1 MNKPFSKP
9 AAPIS
14 YAEGPRL
21 SRALQTLPYSEQE
34 RFLKFYQA
42 HLASPRIQSLQRR
55 GHTIYFAVEG
65 SDTPEVF
72 DFGQEHNAQ
81 RVLSALTDC
90 LRANRAAVK
99 VLMPASLPPQS

>member
-1 MNKPFSKP
+1 MNKPFAKSVP
-9 AAPIS
+9 PIS

-21 SRALQTLPYSEQE
+21 SRALQTLPYKEQE

-42 HLASPRIQSLQRR
+42 HLATPRILSIQRR
-55 GHTIYFAVEG
+55 GHMIYFAIEG
-65 SDTPEVF
+65 TDTPEVF

-99 VLMPASLPPQS
+99 VLMPVSLPPQA

>member
-1 MNKPFSKP
+1 MNKPFAKSP
-9 AAPIS
+9 PPIS

-21 SRALQTLPYSEQE
+21 SRALQTLPYKEQE
-34 RFLKFYQA
+34 RLLKSYQA
-42 HLASPRIQSLQRR
+42 HLESPRILSIQRR
-55 GHTIYFAVEG
+55 GHTICLTIQG
-65 SDTPEVF
+65 TDTPEVY

-99 VLMPASLPPQS
+99 VLMPVALPPQA